1 MALGDTRIV
10 TLGGGFAGVYAA
22 LHLERILAR
31 REGFE
36 ITFVQNSA
44 FLSRKNWNWT
54 SSLVVEPL
62 AKRLPRAFD
71 PLVHSEPFA
80 ALPTR
85 PLDRVIVF
93 A

>member
-44 FLSRKNWNWT
+44 FLSRKNWNST
-54 SSLVVEPL
+54 SSLLDEC
-62 AKRLPRAFD
+62 LPR
-71 PLVHSEPFA
+71 L
-80 ALPTR
+80 L
-85 PLDRVIVF
+85 L
-93 A
+93 